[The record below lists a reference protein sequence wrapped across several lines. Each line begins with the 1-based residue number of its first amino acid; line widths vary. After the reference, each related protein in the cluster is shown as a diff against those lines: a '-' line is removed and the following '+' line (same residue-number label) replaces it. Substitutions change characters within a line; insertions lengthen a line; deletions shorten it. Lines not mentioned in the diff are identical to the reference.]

1 MAKLHYAAR
10 RASLPVDI
18 CSTFPNPSCYHPET
32 AVLQGHTYLLYLLP
46 VLMLLSQ
53 QSRRI
58 QINYHHWCLNLHS

>member
-32 AVLQGHTYLLYLLP
+32 ELQYFKGHT
-46 VLMLLSQ
+46 
-53 QSRRI
+53 
-58 QINYHHWCLNLHS
+58 NLFVVSAAGCDASVSVESANAN